1 MSDTLGLFSD
11 GSNKTMGAA
20 PGAIPEV
27 FSSWAPPVTEL
38 KVPPM
43 RTGESR

>member
-1 MSDTLGLFSD
+1 MSDFWGLFSD
-11 GSNKTMGAA
+11 GSNKSRGVA

-38 KVPPM
+38 QVPPV
-43 RTGESR
+43 RTGENR